1 MDVFNDPHAAI
12 YTGKP
17 RRSRK
22 NIVVAVSVLAAL
34 ILAAVIAWVL

>member
-12 YTGKP
+12 YTRKP

-34 ILAAVIAWVL
+34 ILAAAIAWVL